1 MVESIDPSLQEGSGA
16 TRDSRPK
23 RTLLR
28 TFAPTIA
35 TIAVVAL
42 CISAGEWQRGRMHA
56 KEALRAQFDAAAT
69 AAPLETTALLNAA
82 PEWSAIRYRNVDLRG
97 EYDGRHLMLLDNR
110 VHAGRAGYHVLVP
123 LSLGGGRS
131 VLVNRG
137 WVPVGPTRTELP
149 SITIAEGQT
158 RVRGRVN
165 LPPSGYVE
173 LAPQETGTV
182 VWQHLDLARMAAAS
196 GLNLLP
202 IVVEEAPP
210 SGPPD
215 GLVRAWP
222 EPDFGINTHRTYMMQ
237 WYAFAALAFLYWT
250 WAHRPNRQREGSAG
264 DRT

>member
-1 MVESIDPSLQEGSGA
+1 MVSIDPSLSEGSDAG
-16 TRDSRPK
+16 RDLRRT

-28 TFAPTIA
+28 TIGPTIA
-35 TIAVVAL
+35 TIIVVAL

-69 AAPLETTALLNAA
+69 AALLETTALLNAA
-82 PEWSAIRYRNVDLRG
+82 PEWSAIRYRNVDLSG
-97 EYDGRHLMLLDNR
+97 EYDTRHLMLLDNR
-110 VHAGRAGYHVLVP
+110 VHAGRAGYQVLVP
-123 LSLGGGRS
+123 LAIGGGKS

-137 WVPVGPTRTELP
+137 WVPVGRTRAELP

-210 SGPPD
+210 SDPPD

-250 WAHRPNRQREGSAG
+250 WAHRPRRRAGSAG
-264 DRT
+264 GES